1 MGDYLETQRQAFA
14 RFYFV
19 GDDDLLDI
27 IGNSKDVTN
36 VQRHFPKMYAGIV
49 ALQSRKE
56 NNDDVVL
63 GMGSKEGEQVGF
75 AREIKIADDPRINI
89 WLGKVD
95 SEMMNSLALELEK
108 AVQGIQDKERNR
120 MATI

>member
-1 MGDYLETQRQAFA
+1 
-14 RFYFV
+14 
-19 GDDDLLDI
+19 
-27 IGNSKDVTN
+27 
-36 VQRHFPKMYAGIV
+36 MYAGIV